1 MQENVLEL
9 LPTLDENQIVDV
21 TTQGLGAALPAHKK
35 FQDSEPVPE
44 EDTFCVALNEIVPA
58 NTAVKD
64 TMGPA
69 TD

>member
-1 MQENVLEL
+1 MPDNVLEL

-44 EDTFCVALNEIVPA
+44 DTFCVALNEIVPA